1 MILTPLA
8 LAFFTTRFGT
18 ARGSAPFPAWHPVR
32 FAGRREGI
40 QKSGKKKCVCVY
52 VYVCMYVC
60 VCVCVYVY
68 VYVYD
73 VCV

>member
-40 QKSGKKKCVCVY
+40 QKSEKKKVCVC
-52 VYVCMYVC
+52 VC
-60 VCVCVYVY
+60 VCVCVYVEKGSA
-68 VYVYD
+68 
-73 VCV
+73 

>member
-40 QKSGKKKCVCVY
+40 QKSEKSVR
-52 VYVCMYVC
+52 VC
-60 VCVCVYVY
+60 VCGCLLFVSKVVRSS
-68 VYVYD
+68 
-73 VCV
+73 